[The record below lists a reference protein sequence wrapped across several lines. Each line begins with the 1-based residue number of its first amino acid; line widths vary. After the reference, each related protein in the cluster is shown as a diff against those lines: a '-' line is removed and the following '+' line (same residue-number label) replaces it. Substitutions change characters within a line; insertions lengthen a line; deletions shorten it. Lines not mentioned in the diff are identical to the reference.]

1 VKAPSGSILNCE
13 YPASVAIRTRTGW
26 YIAPN
31 IFQALATAAPGQVQ
45 AFTGLPV
52 AMTVY
57 GKDASGATYSDML
70 FSGGGQGAHAGADG
84 KSGLLYPTSA
94 ANTSI
99 EMIETRA
106 PIIVMEKA
114 FVPDSGGAGE
124 YRGGLAQRVRLRK
137 RDADGLPMLVSV
149 YPEGVGLHIAGL
161 HGGRAGLAAR
171 GVVEDAQGQVVHDC
185 GAGELV
191 TLRRT
196 DEFVALTL
204 AAGSG
209 YGDPAARSPSAVAHD
224 VAMGW
229 ITPQGA
235 VRDYGQAEAAA
246 AQSVPAGVA
255 ATAAAS

>member
-1 VKAPSGSILNCE
+1 
-13 YPASVAIRTRTGW
+13 
-26 YIAPN
+26 
-31 IFQALATAAPGQVQ
+31 VQ

-57 GKDASGATYSDML
+57 GQDAGGATYSDML
-70 FSGGGQGAHAGADG
+70 FSGGGQGANAGSDG

-106 PIIVMEKA
+106 PIVVLEKA
-114 FVPDSGGAGE
+114 FVPDSGGAGRF
-124 YRGGLAQRVRLRK
+124 RGGLAQRVRLRK

-149 YPEGVGLHIAGL
+149 YPEGVGLSIAGL
-161 HGGRAGLAAR
+161 HGGRPGLSAR
-171 GVVEDAQGQVVHDC
+171 GVVQDAAGRVVHDC

-191 TLRRT
+191 TLTGT
-196 DEFVALTL
+196 DQYVELTL

-209 YGDPAARSPSAVAHD
+209 YGDPLERSASDVARD

-229 ITPQGA
+229 ITPEGA
-235 VRDYGQAEAAA
+235 ARDYGHTDAARSQGGMSA
-246 AQSVPAGVA
+246 IA
-255 ATAAAS
+255 ATLAAS

>member
-1 VKAPSGSILNCE
+1 VKAPKGSILNCE

-31 IFQALATAAPGQVQ
+31 IFQALATAAPAQVQ

-57 GKDASGATYSDML
+57 GQGASGATYSDML
-70 FSGGGQGAHAGADG
+70 FSGGGQGANAGSDG

-106 PIIVMEKA
+106 PIVVMEKS
-114 FVPDSGGAGE
+114 FIVDSAGAGRH
-124 YRGGLAQRVRLRK
+124 RGGLAQRVRLRK
-137 RDADGLPMLVSV
+137 RDDDGLPMLVSV
-149 YPEGVGLHIAGL
+149 YPEGVGLNIAGL
-161 HGGRAGLAAR
+161 HGGRSGLSAR
-171 GVVEDAQGQVVHDC
+171 GVVQDATGQVVHDC

-191 TLRRT
+191 TLSRT
-196 DEFVALTL
+196 DQFVALTL
-204 AAGSG
+204 AGGSG
-209 YGDPAARSPSAVAHD
+209 YGDPGARSPSDVAHD

-229 ITPQGA
+229 ITPEGA
-235 VRDYGQAEAAA
+235 ARDYGRTDATPVEGGRVAAA
-246 AQSVPAGVA
+246 E
-255 ATAAAS
+255 TLAAS